1 MKSKI
6 MEVFRQYRNQSCN
19 DRNEQ
24 ESNLSIKEQKG
35 LRKLQK
41 KIKDG
46 SLVILKT
53 DKSGKLTAMEKTKY
67 EKLGLEKNRGDKVLD
82 RIELRQ
88 IESKINAQSK
98 FWTNILKSG
107 IEHDH
112 QDRILKSK
120 QSNSQNC
127 APKYFMY
134 KDHKAEGG
142 L

>member
-1 MKSKI
+1 